1 MNTKLTIKN
10 FRVFDEDG
18 VSVDLAPI
26 TILTGCNSS
35 GKSSIVKALL
45 LLDSFLKQIKKDV
58 KNNNPINLGKKI
70 DFTSYPN
77 SLLGNFDKVVHY
89 GTNKT
94 ITFEYSVYSMML
106 SKDVIVR
113 LVFSGDTK
121 DGLNNAYL
129 ESISMSTDAGV
140 FFSSSKTNNSNE
152 INLAN
157 NDGNFHNYSIIRD
170 DFIAF
175 FQIHILLLNYIQMN
189 NELQENKLNKEKF
202 ENDCNKIFTI
212 FEKFGETKLKNII
225 NLISKSGQIIHNIT
239 GDDYTVVKWTLENGS
254 FFMIPIISELDNMP
268 KEQLWSFIESIIKEY
283 EKEMIAGAKDFIN
296 SDEII
301 DGYHNDIKNLLVA
314 SRKIVDDF
322 INSKIDLFSQYFKM
336 YEDSFFCSHK
346 EKSNLK
352 YYPTIKSHLG
362 IYQGYLHGPY
372 IDCGDDDIDEAKEF
386 EMWKSIPIN
395 FDMIYEVVMHWNSF
409 KNYDNDEY
417 KKYYK
422 KDYDEAVYPDYEHR
436 ILTLLNNFEERLLQ
450 ELITPEWSG
459 NIDYVS
465 SSRIS
470 VNRLYS
476 FEPSTDFS
484 QLLKKY
490 FDSTRNNNRWYK
502 EKNDRPISNTNDVF
516 LNILGIEPDNSE
528 YVTRLYKQG
537 SFMNKWIK
545 IFGIGDSVSLD
556 VDDEGLG
563 VKLRLHKTEGDKGR
577 LLADEGYGIT
587 QLVSILL
594 QIETSILASKEKVKY
609 NYYGFDKA
617 EIKKYIEDQEYEKK
631 YETITI
637 SIEEPEIHLHP
648 SYQSLLADMFLE
660 AYQKYGVHFIIETH
674 SEYLIRKLQVLVAKK
689 GEETNAPII
698 SKNDISI
705 LYVNS
710 PKDITEDE
718 PQVKSIEI
726 GEDGRIKTPFGS
738 GFFDEADNHAM
749 ELLRLKVTQK

>member
-10 FRVFDEDG
+10 FRVFDENG
-18 VSVDLAPI
+18 VTIDLAPI

-45 LLDSFLKQIKKDV
+45 LLDSFLKQIKNDV

-94 ITFEYSVYSMML
+94 ITIEYTVYSLML

-140 FFSSSKTNNSNE
+140 FFSSSKSNDSST
-152 INLAN
+152 IN
-157 NDGNFHNYSIIRD
+157 NDGNYHNYSIIRD

-175 FQIHILLLNYIQMN
+175 FQIHILLLRYNQMN
-189 NELQENKLNKEKF
+189 IELLENKLTKENY
-202 ENDCNKIFTI
+202 ENISNKIFTI
-212 FEKFGETKLKNII
+212 FKKFGETKLKNII

-239 GDDYTVVKWTLENGS
+239 SDDYAVVKWTLENGS
-254 FFMIPIISELDNMP
+254 FFMIPIISELDNIP
-268 KEQLWSFIESIIKEY
+268 KEQLWPFIERIIKEH
-283 EKEMIAGAKDFIN
+283 EKEIIESVN

-301 DGYHNDIKNLLVA
+301 DDIHNDIKISLVA

-336 YEDSFFCSHK
+336 YEDIFISCHK
-346 EKSNLK
+346 EGRTANRS
-352 YYPTIKSHLG
+352 YPTIKSHLG
-362 IYQGYLHGPY
+362 IYQGYLYGPDIY
-372 IDCGDDDIDEAKEF
+372 YEGDDFDEAKAF
-386 EMWKSIPIN
+386 EIWKSIPIN
-395 FDMIYEVVMHWNSF
+395 FNMIYEVVMKWNHL

-422 KDYDEAVYPDYEHR
+422 TDVDQAIYPDYNHR
-436 ILTLLNNFEERLLQ
+436 ILTLLNTFEETLLQ

-490 FDSTRNNNRWYK
+490 FDSARNNIRWYK
-502 EKNDRPISNTNDVF
+502 EKNNQPISNISNEAF
-516 LNILGIEPDNSE
+516 LNILGIEPENSE
-528 YVTRLYKQG
+528 YVTRFYRQG

-587 QLVSILL
+587 QLVAILL
-594 QIETSILASKEKVKY
+594 QIETAILTSKEKVKN
-609 NYYGFDKA
+609 NYSGFNNA
-617 EIKKYIEDQEYEKK
+617 EIKKYIEDKK
-631 YETITI
+631 NESKEYETITI

-648 SYQSLLADMFLE
+648 RFQSLLADMFLE
-660 AYQKYGVHFIIETH
+660 AYQKYGIHFIIETH

-710 PKDITEDE
+710 TEDIIGEE
-718 PQVKSIEI
+718 PQVKSIGI
-726 GEDGRIKTPFGS
+726 REDGRLTTSFGP
-738 GFFDEADNHAM
+738 GFFDEADNLAM